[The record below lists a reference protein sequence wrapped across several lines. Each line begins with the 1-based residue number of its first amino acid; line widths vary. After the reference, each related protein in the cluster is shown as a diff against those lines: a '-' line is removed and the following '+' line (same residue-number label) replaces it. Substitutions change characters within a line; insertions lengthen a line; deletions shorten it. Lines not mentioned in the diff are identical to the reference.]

1 MPSSRNTL
9 TCTPTSAA
17 AFACELRA
25 VVREVLLRPPP
36 PDRLRR
42 RTLHLRD
49 IPPLASAADD
59 VEL

>member
-25 VVREVLLRPPP
+25 VVREVLLRFPPK
-36 PDRLRR
+36 
-42 RTLHLRD
+42 
-49 IPPLASAADD
+49 SAAASHASPPGYTSSRFCRR
-59 VEL
+59 